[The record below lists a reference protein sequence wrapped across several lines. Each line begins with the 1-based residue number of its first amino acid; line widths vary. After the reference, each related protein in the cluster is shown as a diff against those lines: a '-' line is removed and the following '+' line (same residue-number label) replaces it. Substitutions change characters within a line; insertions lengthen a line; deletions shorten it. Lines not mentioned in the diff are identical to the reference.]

1 MTWDYSF
8 TDKALKELKKI
19 GHEPK
24 GKIIKFLKDR
34 IQDGSNPRQFGKALK
49 GDLGEYW
56 RYRVEDYRIL
66 CEIKDE
72 ELIVLVVKVGNRR
85 DIYD

>member
-1 MTWDYSF
+1 MSWDYKL
-8 TDKALKELKKI
+8 TDAA
-19 GHEPK
+19 
-24 GKIIKFLKDR
+24 IKQMRKMGAEGRKR
-34 IQDGSNPRQFGKALK
+34 IFAYLDANIANCDDPRQFGKALK